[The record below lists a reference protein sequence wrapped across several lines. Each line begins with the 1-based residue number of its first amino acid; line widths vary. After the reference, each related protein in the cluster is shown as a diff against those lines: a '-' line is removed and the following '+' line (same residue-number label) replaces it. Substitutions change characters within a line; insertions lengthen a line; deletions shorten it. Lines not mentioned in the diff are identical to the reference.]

1 MARSDVDAIL
11 DAASMAARQDT
22 LGNMLNQLPGLLVE
36 QQRYRDAK
44 ETEDK
49 RYADLQAFQY
59 RQYND
64 LKDARD
70 YSSDVELVKIGSEL
84 EGDSAITYFDNL
96 SLKTDNGRSLA
107 NSVSKSKKVTIENNN
122 NLNSQIKNL
131 YTNID
136 NMTYDEALNATN
148 ALKLD
153 LEAKNIKR
161 DLSTIDKKVAVKQ
174 GREFANGVLDIV
186 DFGANEDEIRNVV
199 NSSQNP
205 TEIFSFVIGRLDK
218 QKLDSIENEKD
229 KNKLFTDLSNALPGL
244 INAGAPQF
252 VINNVESKLN
262 ELSRVEDVKVGEPG
276 SVTET
281 GGFLEREELEA
292 FKSQGQ
298 SGIIVVENNDE
309 SRTEKNIEINL
320 DTGEYRYF
328 DAVFDKETKNR
339 KIKELRDKRKEA
351 KTREEYDSLT
361 RELQQITDRP
371 IEQPVAQRA
380 QNEEMFRRIGMSGA
394 F

>member
-59 RQYND
+59 RQYNN

-122 NLNSQIKNL
+122 NLNLQIKNL

-136 NMTYDEALNATN
+136 NMTYDEALNETN

-361 RELQQITDRP
+361 RELQQIIDRP
-371 IEQPVAQRA
+371 IEETVAQRA
-380 QNEEMFRRIGMSGA
+380 QKEEVLSRIGMSGA

>member
-1 MARSDVDAIL
+1 MASEVQKIL
-11 DAASMAARQDT
+11 DAASLAASRKTFDD
-22 LGNMLNQLPGLLVE
+22 MLNQLPGLLVE

-49 RYADLQAFQY
+49 RYADLQAFQN

-70 YSSDVELVKIGSEL
+70 YSSDVELVKIGTEL

-96 SLKTDNGRSLA
+96 SLKTDSGRSLA

-122 NLNSQIKNL
+122 NLNLQIKNL

-136 NMTYDEALNATN
+136 NMTYDEALNETN

-153 LEAKNIKR
+153 LESKNIKR

-205 TEIFSFVIGRLDK
+205 TEIFSFVVTRLDK
-218 QKLDSIENEKD
+218 EKLDSIENEKD

-262 ELSRVEDVKVGEPG
+262 ELSRVDSGEPSG
-276 SVTET
+276 TTERK
-281 GGFLEREELEA
+281 L
-292 FKSQGQ
+292 SQ
-298 SGIIVVENNDE
+298 E
-309 SRTEKNIEINL
+309 EINSLGKDEERVIVDENTGNKYLYSNKTGTVKLVGDDFNLEVETDQQKL
-320 DTGEYRYF
+320 DRLM
-328 DAVFDKETKNR
+328 KER
-339 KIKELRDKRKEA
+339 KLA
-351 KTREEYDSLT
+351 KTRDDFNKIDSQIKSLQSKSSKTIQQNVEEQSYIGKEVSTLPIYDILSY
-361 RELQQITDRP
+361 
-371 IEQPVAQRA
+371 
-380 QNEEMFRRIGMSGA
+380 
-394 F
+394 